1 MSRFYVTTPIY
12 YVNDVPHLG
21 HAYTTVVADTLAR
34 WHRLRGDDVRML
46 TGTDEHGQKIEEAAQ
61 AKGMDPRAFVDAASE
76 VFERTFAKQPNELLT
91 EPDDFIRTTSPRH
104 VAVVQDLW
112 RRCAAAGW
120 IYEGEY
126 EGLYCVGCEA
136 YYTEKELEA
145 APPGS
150 TDGPSCPIHKK
161 PVTKVR
167 EPSYFFKLSAFQDRL
182 LAFYDKFP
190 GFISPDSRR
199 NEVISFVKGGLQ
211 DLSVSRTSF
220 KWGIPVPD
228 QAPGSKHQ
236 HVMYVW
242 FDALANYL
250 SALGDPAKPD
260 ASPTLGG
267 APLAKYWPADLHL
280 VGKDILRF
288 HTIYWPAFLMAAGF
302 TDEQLPKKVFVHGW
316 LTING
321 QKMSKSLRNAVE
333 PRKLSQTFGADVV
346 RFYLLRE
353 VALGQDGDFSH
364 AQLVAR
370 YNAELADNLGNLLNR
385 TLGLCTKLRTG
396 ATTLAADPARGPLEE
411 KLEEAAKVALAGA
424 SAGFEEVAP
433 HRAIDSIWALARA
446 ANKYVDESAP
456 WAEAKKGEAGAARVD
471 AILATALE
479 VLRWLSVLIWPAM
492 PTVSEKLRAQLGLA
506 AIVAPSGREGADQT
520 TLTFGRTWDA
530 SKLSLGTPI
539 FPKIDAERQ
548 EQIFAELGVVKAEPE
563 PVAAKGAG
571 GGGAKGKEPKK
582 KEVAEPAAEITFEEF
597 TRLDLRIGKVVSAER
612 VPKSDKLLKLQVD
625 LGESAPRQIVAGLG
639 KSFEPDALVGQ
650 LVTVVA
656 NLKPAKLMGQ
666 ESRGMVLAAGGES
679 EADLVLVQ
687 PLRDRVIGTR
697 VK

>member
-1 MSRFYVTTPIY
+1 MARFYVTTPIY

-76 VFERTFAKQPNELLT
+76 VFERTFAKQPNDLLT

-150 TDGPSCPIHKK
+150 TEGPSCPIHKK
-161 PVTKVR
+161 PVSKVR

-228 QAPGSKHQ
+228 QAAGSKHQ

-385 TLGLCTKLRTG
+385 TLGLCTKLRSG
-396 ATTLAADPARGPLEE
+396 ATTLAADPGRGPLEE
-411 KLEEAAKVALAGA
+411 KLEEAARIALAGA
-424 SAGFEEVAP
+424 AAGFEEVAP
-433 HRAIDSIWALARA
+433 HRAIDSLWALARA

-479 VLRWLSVLIWPAM
+479 VLRWLSVLIWPVM
-492 PTVSEKLRAQLGLA
+492 PTVSDKLRAQLGLA
-506 AIVAPSGREGADQT
+506 ALAAPSGHEGADQT
-520 TLTFGRTWDA
+520 VLSFVRTWDA

-548 EQIFAELGVVKAEPE
+548 EQIFAALGVAKAEPE
-563 PVAAKGAG
+563 AAPAKGA
-571 GGGAKGKEPKK
+571 GAKGKEPKK

-597 TRLDLRIGKVVSAER
+597 TRLDLRVGKVVSAER

-625 LGESAPRQIVAGLG
+625 LGEPAPRQIIAGLG
-639 KSFEPDALVGQ
+639 KSFAPEAMVGQ

-656 NLKPAKLMGQ
+656 NLKPAKLMGL
-666 ESRGMVLAAGGES
+666 ESRGMVLAASGES

-687 PLRDRVIGTR
+687 PLRERALGAR